1 MAPFSSSTLV
11 ALESNYSDDVFHF
24 HPLKMELEAAFLNP
38 IMFSGPQ
45 VLPQTTATVHFE
57 TVHVTIN
64 PEPEFYTDEDV
75 AIKWF
80 NNDDFARIKL
90 QAKDLCSE
98 LRRSDSPQ
106 DTTLTIAHRKT
117 SLMLKSDFKALVKLT
132 PTTPDQDLTKWCS
145 YTDGRRGLERF
156 ASRDYSIM
164 RRNDISNTLQA
175 VLNGAKL
182 HHDAET
188 IAHSARE
195 ASRRARTFARFFA
208 AADADVSKN
217 AEESL
222 QRRAPTRCV
231 SMQAGLSGTGFAP
244 TADRPNMLIRRL
256 PSRLPTKAGLPPS
269 STTSAVA
276 ASARSAPLRS
286 KSMRPSELV
295 APMQRCAPA
304 RKRSKQ
310 VHGSTDFCAMA
321 R

>member
-1 MAPFSSSTLV
+1 MAPFSSSPLLV
-11 ALESNYSDDVFHF
+11 WESNYNDDVFQF
-24 HPLKMELEAAFLNP
+24 HPLKMELDAAFLEP
-38 IMFSGPQ
+38 IEVAPQ
-45 VLPQTTATVHFE
+45 SASVRFAANVLI
-57 TVHVTIN
+57 IN
-64 PEPEFYTDEDV
+64 AEPEFYSDDDV
-75 AIKWF
+75 ATKWF
-80 NNDDFARIKL
+80 SNDDLARIKVH
-90 QAKDLCSE
+90 AKDLCNE

-256 PSRLPTKAGLPPS
+256 PSRLPTKTGLPTTA
-269 STTSAVA
+269 TTSAVA